1 MKSVFH
7 ELISEDL
14 EKIKARAIR
23 KTYPAGQRI
32 FSAGD
37 AADYIYFID
46 SGEVSIF
53 IDKFNSKEE
62 IQLLGPGDYFGEMAI
77 FFNDKRT
84 ASAAAKGDATL
95 LTVTKQEFLDFMGEE
110 GEVAAKINGV
120 LAKRNA
126 ELALKEKLIHVTGF
140 NNKPL
145 HIGIKGDPSLR
156 ESALTRERYE
166 SEVDKVLPELVIAL
180 EDMLLN
186 RCVHQV
192 FISFNSGEIRVST
205 LLDPFSEEFHQA
217 GQLLDETYVERH
229 FPPIDYESKI
239 KVIQDLYQTLGRHP
253 FFGKLPEHLQK
264 VFGDYYGEWQPVP
277 AEEVARTLS
286 QLPVLRSI
294 PNYYVRNATISIIR
308 DAIHMQFNCDGSHIV
323 STEDYIRFLEENL

>member
-14 EKIKARAIR
+14 EKIKARASR
-23 KTYPAGQRI
+23 KTYQGGQRI

-37 AADYIYFID
+37 TADYIYFID

-53 IDKFNSKEE
+53 IDKFNTREE
-62 IQLLGPGDYFGEMAI
+62 IQVLGPGDYFGEMAI

-84 ASAAAKGDATL
+84 ASAAAKSDTTL
-95 LTVTKQEFLDFMGEE
+95 LTVTKEQFLDFMGEE
-110 GEVAAKINGV
+110 DDVAAKINGV

-126 ELALKEKLIHVTGF
+126 ELALKEKLIHVSGF
-140 NNKPL
+140 NNKSL

-166 SEVDKVLPELVIAL
+166 SEVDKVLPELVVAL

-205 LLDPFSEEFHQA
+205 ILDPFSEEFHPA
-217 GQLLDETYVERH
+217 RQLLDKTYVERH
-229 FPPIDYESKI
+229 FPPIDYESKAQ
-239 KVIQDLYQTLGRHP
+239 VIRDLYQALGRHP
-253 FFGKLPEHLQK
+253 FFGELPEHLQK
-264 VFGDYYGEWQPVP
+264 VFGGYYGDWQPVP
-277 AEEVARTLS
+277 PEEVARTLS

-323 STEDYIRFLEENL
+323 SAEDYIRFLEENL